1 MGSHNSLAEGE
12 TEVYLSLF
20 IAIHNDVAGASAAT
34 SIQIERDVATLRR
47 RLNAE
52 GLEFLTRT
60 LPKLGKAVDSA
71 LANCTPLQFAGF
83 KSLPKTQ
90 YPIFLGWLF
99 KEVFDTN
106 GYERCEASGTTD
118 PRRIS
123 VALGHLRQLLYLF
136 YKLELPY
143 TAEQENKVIRDFVET
158 DRSTSFNFEG
168 LSISD
173 KNVCSIAKHL
183 IHTVLSEELNVSSEL
198 IPRHGPGSV
207 ATGEKPHDKPYFKRW
222 YRALDECF
230 PYEKYF
236 FYNANHFSDGLD
248 RFHTWESLEAGT
260 AKVVLVPKD
269 SRGPRIIS
277 CEPLEYQWIQQG
289 VMRPIVKRLES
300 HLLTKGRI
308 NFLDQTINRT
318 LALLGSSTGEWVTL
332 DMKEASDRVLT
343 NHIEYFFPETW
354 KKILLASRS
363 VATTLPDGSVI
374 RLRKFAPMGSALCF
388 PVEALLFWAMTVAAI
403 KNANIGG
410 EPLETVAR
418 SVFVFGDDI
427 IVRQKDHLPVLS
439 ALPKIGLQFNLSK
452 CCVAGFFRESC
463 GCDAHRGIDV
473 TPLKIKRR
481 WCHHL
486 AGSDHVSW
494 VEYHNS
500 LADRGYFE
508 AADYLARKILATRQT
523 PWANN
528 PGSACPCLID
538 PRKNAVQENK
548 RQGLRRRY
556 NTSTCNYEVY
566 AWTAR
571 PAAYTAG
578 APGWEELLRV
588 TALCC
593 KASDLEFSPDG
604 EFIRDEDKQNVDLG
618 LRWLRS
624 RLALSMREEIDYLP
638 TPSLVRACQYTAR
651 RSVIQKRRWA
661 RVIL

>member
-1 MGSHNSLAEGE
+1 MGTHNSLG
-12 TEVYLSLF
+12 TEEASFYLSLF
-20 IAIHNDVAGASAAT
+20 ITIHNDVAGASAAT
-34 SIQIERDVATLRR
+34 SIEIERDVATLRR
-47 RLNAE
+47 RFDAE
-52 GLEFLTRT
+52 GIAFLTRT
-60 LPKLGKAVDSA
+60 LPRLGKAVDSA
-71 LANCTPLQFAGF
+71 LSNSTPLQFAGF

-90 YPIFLGWLF
+90 YPIFMGWLF
-99 KEVFDTN
+99 RIVFDTN

-118 PRRIS
+118 PRRVS
-123 VALGHLRQLLYLF
+123 VALGHLRQLLYLL

-143 TAEQENKVIRDFVET
+143 TEEQEDKVLRDFVHT
-158 DRSTSFNFEG
+158 DKSTSFNLDA
-168 LSISD
+168 LSVCD
-173 KNVCSIAKHL
+173 KNVCSLAKHL
-183 IHTVLSEELNVSSEL
+183 IHTVLSEGLNCSEL
-198 IPRHGPGSV
+198 IPRHGPGAV
-207 ATGEKPHDKPYFKRW
+207 ATGEKPHEKPYFKRW

-236 FYNANHFSDGLD
+236 FYNANHFSDNLD
-248 RFHTWESLEAGT
+248 GFYTWESEEAGT

-289 VMRPIVKRLES
+289 IMKQVVKRLSS
-300 HLLTKGRI
+300 HQLTRGRI
-308 NFLDQTINRT
+308 NFRDQTINRS
-318 LALLGSSTGEWVTL
+318 LALRGSSTGEWVTL

-343 NHIEYFFPETW
+343 SHIEYFFPETW

-363 VATTLPDGSVI
+363 VATKLPDGSVI

-418 SVFVFGDDI
+418 TVFVFGDDI

-452 CCVAGFFRESC
+452 CCVSGFFRESC

-538 PRKNAVQENK
+538 PRKNAVHENK
-548 RQGLRRRY
+548 LQGLKTRFSPR
-556 NTSTCNYEVY
+556 SHCYEVY

-571 PAAYTAG
+571 PAKYIAG

-588 TALCC
+588 TTLCC
-593 KASDLEFSPDG
+593 KASDLDTPDG
-604 EFIRDEDKQNVDLG
+604 EFTRDEDKQNEDLG
-618 LRWLRS
+618 HRWLKS
-624 RLALSMREEIDYLP
+624 RLALSTKAEVDYLP
-638 TPSLVRACQYTAR
+638 TSSLVRACQYTAR
-651 RSVIQKRRWA
+651 RSVIQTRRWA